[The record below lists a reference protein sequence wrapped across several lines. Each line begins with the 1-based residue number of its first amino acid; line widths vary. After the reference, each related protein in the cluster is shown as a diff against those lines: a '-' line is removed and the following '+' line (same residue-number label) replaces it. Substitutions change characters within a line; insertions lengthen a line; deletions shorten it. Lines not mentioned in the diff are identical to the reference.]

1 MGCCHVKNQCLVI
14 RLPKEIDHYQA
25 EKVRMEC
32 EQSFMKFIIRDIIFD
47 FSDTSFMD
55 SSGIGLVLGR
65 VRKIHPING
74 KVYLFG
80 GNELIQK
87 MWEMAGILNLVTVLD
102 SIEKV
107 TNAIIHAYPKTG
119 GDIEAYFKRE
129 DKKITVL
136 ITDYGIGIKDVGKSM
151 QPLYSTLHTQ
161 ERSGM
166 GFTFMEAFADEV
178 KVKSVPGKGTTVKL
192 IKIIGK
198 GEECGENL

>member
-1 MGCCHVKNQCLVI
+1 MI
-14 RLPKEIDHYQA
+14 KEIGSDFWNDGP
-25 EKVRMEC
+25 VRQDQIYLLSGRTALE
-32 EQSFMKFIIRDIIFD
+32 FIIRDIIFD

-107 TNAIIHAYPKTG
+107 K
-119 GDIEAYFKRE
+119 
-129 DKKITVL
+129 
-136 ITDYGIGIKDVGKSM
+136 
-151 QPLYSTLHTQ
+151 
-161 ERSGM
+161 
-166 GFTFMEAFADEV
+166 EV
-178 KVKSVPGKGTTVKL
+178 Y
-192 IKIIGK
+192 
-198 GEECGENL
+198 E